1 MSETTRDRH
10 PSIIPGL
17 RYADA
22 PAAIEWLC
30 EAFGFEA
37 KLVVPGEE
45 EGAIAHAQ
53 LVLGNGMIML
63 GSAGTHAGSAFD
75 EAMRPPSE
83 LGGRCTQGAYAIVDD
98 ADAHHARARAAG
110 AEILLA
116 LEDQDYGGR
125 GYTCRDP
132 QGHVWSFGTYDP
144 WADE

>member
-1 MSETTRDRH
+1 MSETTPDRH

-37 KLVVPGEE
+37 TLVVPGEE

-63 GSAGTHAGSAFD
+63 GSAGTHAGSAID
-75 EAMRPPSE
+75 EAMRP
-83 LGGRCTQGAYAIVDD
+83 
-98 ADAHHARARAAG
+98 AG
-110 AEILLA
+110 ASASLKSQPGSAVTAARKESTARRSSRKRNPL
-116 LEDQDYGGR
+116 R
-125 GYTCRDP
+125 PSRR
-132 QGHVWSFGTYDP
+132 W
-144 WADE
+144 

>member
-1 MSETTRDRH
+1 
-10 PSIIPGL
+10 
-17 RYADA
+17 
-22 PAAIEWLC
+22 
-30 EAFGFEA
+30 
-37 KLVVPGEE
+37 
-45 EGAIAHAQ
+45 
-53 LVLGNGMIML
+53 ML
-63 GSAGTHAGSAFD
+63 FRSGSAFD

-98 ADAHHARARAAG
+98 ADAHHARALAAG